1 MRASAMLDRARLE
14 RAPST
19 RVDEHEFRIH
29 RGEFVG
35 VVEPHGE
42 HYWFLVRDL
51 RRERPTIHG
60 FGVDFP
66 RAVNEVSHL
75 LDVLATEH

>member
-1 MRASAMLDRARLE
+1 MIATEARASSKHRG
-14 RAPST
+14 APA
-19 RVDEHEFRIH
+19 HEFRIQ

-35 VVEPHGE
+35 EVEPHGD

-66 RAVNEVSHL
+66 RAVNAVSHL
-75 LDVLATEH
+75 LDLLANEH

>member
-1 MRASAMLDRARLE
+1 MRASAIQQRARTE
-14 RAPST
+14 P
-19 RVDEHEFRIH
+19 VNEHEFRMH
-29 RGEFVG
+29 KGEFVG

-42 HYWFLVRDL
+42 HYWFQVRDL

-66 RAVNEVSHL
+66 RAVNAVSHL